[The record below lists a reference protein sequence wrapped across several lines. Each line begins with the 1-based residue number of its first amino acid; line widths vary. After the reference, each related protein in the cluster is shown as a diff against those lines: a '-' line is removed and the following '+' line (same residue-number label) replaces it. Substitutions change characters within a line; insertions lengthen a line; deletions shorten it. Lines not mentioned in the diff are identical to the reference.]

1 MTGIEETLARRTKE
15 NEDMFFVK
23 AVPVTQAGNYTV
35 IRRRKLFGLTDS
47 TGTEVLIPIYDSI
60 KVFDNDMAL
69 VAVGTDGAL
78 FRLPSG
84 KRLTEFRYS
93 KAGYENGLLV
103 LFSSDGTRSYFN
115 PDNGCSIGSGYDRVS
130 SYPNALGFRWAMRG
144 RCFDYVS
151 DNGGHKVS
159 LPTVTMAYD
168 CDEGLFGLGGFGTV
182 KCFANDGT
190 EDFLKLRRI
199 VIENGGH
206 LSLQN
211 KDLAIEHIIDVYGNI
226 LNPQ

>member
-1 MTGIEETLARRTKE
+1 MTGIEETLGRRTKE
-15 NEDMFFVK
+15 NEDLFFVK
-23 AVPVTQAGNYTV
+23 AVPVTQAGNYTIV
-35 IRRRKLFGLTDS
+35 RRRRLSGLTDS
-47 TGTEVLIPIYDSI
+47 AGTEILIPIYDGI
-60 KVFDNDMAL
+60 EFLDDGMAF
-69 VAVGTDGAL
+69 VTVGTEGAL

-115 PDNGCSIGSGYDRVS
+115 PDNDCCICSGYDRVS
-130 SYPNALGFRWAMRG
+130 SRPNALGFRWAMRG
-144 RCFDYVS
+144 RCFDYIS
-151 DNGGHKVS
+151 DNGGRKVS

-168 CDEGLFGLGGFGTV
+168 CDEGLFGLGEFGTV
-182 KCFANDGT
+182 KCFTDDGT

-211 KDLAIEHIIDVYGNI
+211 IDLAIEHIIDVYGNI